1 VATPSATAGR
11 RVPAKPRGEGR
22 ARKPAA
28 PPPSTAFGRWW
39 KVGLLVALA
48 TVGLPLGHALFGEL
62 VAIVGA
68 SMLVGF
74 LLGRWTV

>member
-11 RVPAKPRGEGR
+11 RAPAKPRGEGR
-22 ARKPAA
+22 ARKAA

-39 KVGLLVALA
+39 KVGLLVVLA
-48 TVGLPLGHALFGEL
+48 TIGLPLGHALFGEL

>member
-11 RVPAKPRGEGR
+11 RSPAKPRGEGR
-22 ARKPAA
+22 ARRPAQ
-28 PPPSTAFGRWW
+28 PPPGVFGRWW

-48 TVGLPLGHALFGEL
+48 TIGLPLGHALFGEL
-62 VAIVGA
+62 IAIVGA
-68 SMLVGF
+68 SMVVGF